1 MRKGIAACAGMICGL
16 VLLFVGFLGPWYVI
30 NAGILGSDYHAGLFL
45 TKMEL
50 RAPGQDI
57 FVSMGYAEAETNAQ
71 NLHMNT
77 ESFAVIDIAL
87 YLTLL
92 GLVTTV
98 LSVLF
103 IAAFVFEKGKP
114 KTMKLMGGC
123 FAFLTFLLTL
133 LPALYFMNTEFV
145 ENSGGFWFNLSLF
158 GMTFSGGPGYAWY
171 LMLVVAV
178 ISLICATVVLLIK
191 IQPADASTEKV
202 VPPSASE

>member
-1 MRKGIAACAGMICGL
+1 MVAFVGMIGGL
-16 VLLFVGFLGPWYVI
+16 ALLLVGFLGPWYVI
-30 NAGILGSDYHAGLFL
+30 NVGILGSDYNAGLFL

-50 RAPGQDI
+50 RSPGQGI
-57 FVSMGYAEAETNAQ
+57 LVSMGYAEAETNVQ
-71 NLHMNT
+71 NMHMNT
-77 ESFAVIDIAL
+77 GSFAVIDTAL

-92 GLVTTV
+92 ALMTAV
-98 LSVLF
+98 LAVLF

-145 ENSGGFWFNLSLF
+145 EDSGGFWFNLSLF
-158 GMTFSGGPGYAWY
+158 GMSFSGRPGYAWY

-178 ISLICATVVLLIK
+178 ISLICAGIVLLIK
-191 IQPADASTEKV
+191 IKSVDVSAEKMTS
-202 VPPSASE
+202 PPASE